1 MPLEIIRPEIGRGPE
16 CPAERRLIDVSYAP
30 YFHATAKLLRD
41 VAAAAFASGM
51 HKSARARLTTKVEAL
66 ARHAEGWHGSG
77 VSQARYKARFAGDIL
92 AATVPTLQDGVAWAA
107 SLLDGNNLL
116 PRHVTVD
123 DRIAGLL
130 KLERCIRGAAVLE
143 AAQSAAGPIEP
154 LVWTKFGR
162 ADRWLFEVS
171 FRPSPDGWLT
181 AGQGQD
187 LLRTASE
194 ATITALCERPCATWS
209 FAQFSSIVLLVPIRQ
224 SRGLDSIDKAPAAA
238 WGQIAGELLETEIAR
253 HQRAGGMTPSQEFHA
268 LLRKHV
274 ARCGITDV
282 EVVLI
287 PGIRPIVLYARDM
300 SRRDLD
306 VALSSVAASAGI
318 VVEFP

>member
-1 MPLEIIRPEIGRGPE
+1 MAMGIIRPEIGREPE
-16 CPAERRLIDVSYAP
+16 CLAERRLVDVSYAP

-51 HKSARARLTTKVEAL
+51 HKSARARLAAKVEAL
-66 ARHAEGWHGSG
+66 ARHAEGWHSSG
-77 VSQARYKARFAGDIL
+77 ASQARYKARFAGDIL
-92 AATVPTLQDGVAWAA
+92 DATVPNLQDGVAWAA
-107 SLLDGNNLL
+107 SLLDGKNLL

-143 AAQSAAGPIEP
+143 AAQSEAGPIEP

-171 FRPSPDGWLT
+171 FSRSPDGWRI

-187 LLRTASE
+187 LLQTASE
-194 ATITALCERPCATWS
+194 ATITVVCERPCATWS
-209 FAQFSSIVLLVPIRQ
+209 FAQFSSIVLLVPIRR
-224 SRGLDSIDKAPAAA
+224 SSGLNSIDQAPAAV
-238 WGQIAGELLETEIAR
+238 WGQISGELLDTEIAR
-253 HQRAGGMTPSQEFHA
+253 HQRAGGKTPSQEFHA

-274 ARCGITDV
+274 ARCGTTDV

-287 PGIRPIVLYARDM
+287 PGIRPIVLYAREM
-300 SRRDLD
+300 NRRDLD
-306 VALSSVAASAGI
+306 AALTSVAASAG
-318 VVEFP
+318 FGP